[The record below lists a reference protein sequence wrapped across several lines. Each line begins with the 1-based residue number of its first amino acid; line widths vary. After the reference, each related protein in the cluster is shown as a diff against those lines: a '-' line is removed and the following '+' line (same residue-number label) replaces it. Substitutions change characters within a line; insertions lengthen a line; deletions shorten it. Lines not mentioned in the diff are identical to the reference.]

1 MPTRHWICKSEPD
14 VYSIDDLERD
24 GSTGWDGVRNY
35 QARNFMRDSMRPGD
49 RVLVWHSNAD
59 PAGVAG
65 VAKVAGAPR
74 PDPTQ
79 FERESPY
86 FDRGSDPDD
95 PTWVMVDVVF
105 VSRFR
110 EVIPLDQLRAEPA
123 LSGMLALKR
132 GNRLSVTPVTPQEF
146 ESVLRLSRVRKRV

>member
-1 MPTRHWICKSEPD
+1 
-14 VYSIDDLERD
+14 
-24 GSTGWDGVRNY
+24 
-35 QARNFMRDSMRPGD
+35 MRDSMRSGD
-49 RVLVWHSNAD
+49 HVLFWHSNAD

-79 FERESPY
+79 FDRRSPY
-86 FDRGSDPDD
+86 FDPGSDADD
-95 PTWVMVDVVF
+95 PTWMMVDIAF

-110 EVIPLDQLRAEPA
+110 EVIPIERLRADPA

-132 GNRLSVTPVTPQEF
+132 GNRLSVTPVTPEEF
-146 ESVLRLSRVRKRV
+146 AAVMRLSRERQRV

>member
-1 MPTRHWICKSEPD
+1 MPTRHWLCKSEPD

-35 QARNFMRDSMRPGD
+35 QARNFMRDSMRTGD
-49 RVLVWHSNAD
+49 RVLFWHSNAD

-79 FERESPY
+79 FDRRSPY
-86 FDRGSDPDD
+86 FDPSSDAED
-95 PTWVMVDVVF
+95 PTWLMVDVAF
-105 VSRFR
+105 VARFP
-110 EVIPLDQLRAEPA
+110 EVIPIDRLRAEPA
-123 LSGMLALKR
+123 LAGMVALKR
-132 GNRLSVTPVTPQEF
+132 GNRLSVTPVTAEEF
-146 ESVLRLSRVRKRV
+146 EAVMRLSRGRKRV